1 MGRRQQWLTARCTPG
16 SRTAPSSPLRTPA
29 MGSFAEPDA
38 LRGPGFRA
46 GRTNVFTPI
55 ERLGATAV
63 RHNDRA
69 RLATQ

>member
-1 MGRRQQWLTARCTPG
+1 MGF
-16 SRTAPSSPLRTPA
+16 
-29 MGSFAEPDA
+29 FAGVDA
-38 LRGPGFRA
+38 LCGPGFRA
-46 GRTNVFTPI
+46 GRTHVFTPI